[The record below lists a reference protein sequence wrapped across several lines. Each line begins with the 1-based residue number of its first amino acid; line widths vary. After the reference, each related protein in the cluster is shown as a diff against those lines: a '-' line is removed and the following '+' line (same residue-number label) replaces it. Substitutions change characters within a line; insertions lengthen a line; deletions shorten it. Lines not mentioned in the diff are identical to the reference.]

1 MKSTIKTIALIVLAI
16 AAVFASP
23 WSFGQAAAS
32 STRTVKTKVVP
43 VYPELAK
50 RMNIGG
56 TVRVE
61 LTVDKAGQVK
71 AAKAIGGPPLLIDA
85 AVSAAK
91 QFKFVAAA
99 DESVEVIPFNF
110 NHGQ

>member
-23 WSFGQAAAS
+23 WSFGQAAPAARVIKS
-32 STRTVKTKVVP
+32 KVVP

-61 LTVDKAGQVK
+61 LTIDKAGQVK

-85 AVSAAK
+85 AVNAAK
-91 QFKFVAAA
+91 QFKFVPGA

>member
-1 MKSTIKTIALIVLAI
+1 MKSTIKTVAFIVLAI

-23 WSFGQAAAS
+23 WSFGQAAPSA
-32 STRTVKTKVVP
+32 RVIKNKVIP

-61 LTVDKAGQVK
+61 LTVDKSGQVK
-71 AAKAIGGPPLLIDA
+71 TAKALGGPPLLIDS
-85 AVSAAK
+85 AVTAAK
-91 QFKFVAAA
+91 QFKFVTAA
-99 DESVEVIPFNF
+99 DETVEVIPFNF

>member
-16 AAVFASP
+16 AADFASP
-23 WSFGQAAAS
+23 WSFGQTAPSA
-32 STRTVKTKVVP
+32 RVIKNKVVP

-61 LTVDKAGQVK
+61 LTVDKTGQVK
-71 AAKAIGGPPLLIDA
+71 TAKAIGGPPLLIDA
-85 AVSAAK
+85 AVNAAK